1 MKYLSVVPILAIAA
15 SIEGA
20 LSFSPR
26 AGSSFSRKVR
36 APAARNDHFDVT
48 SAEVSRSKFLSVIS
62 TVGVSLATPTTPTS
76 SQAFDGGVGGLG
88 KTKPETG
95 VQFFS
100 DVSAPVQ
107 NSAGIVTAELNV
119 NNQPVLVSFQTPWP
133 LLPSTSGLEARD
145 LQNAESA
152 FVQVVSDNVPSER
165 PLSKSSMKKL
175 LLTSVFAQ
183 QGKYGAYGAPT
194 DVKIKPTD
202 DPSSFVVSF
211 TTLTPGMR
219 ESERQVLISYCAVGS
234 SLVML
239 VTGTTTLRYKK
250 QEAALQKVVASFSA
264 VAAPSSRL
272 R

>member
-1 MKYLSVVPILAIAA
+1 MKYLSVVPILAITA
-15 SIEGA
+15 SIQGA
-20 LSFSPR
+20 LSFSPIAR
-26 AGSSFSRKVR
+26 SSFPRKIQVS
-36 APAARNDHFDVT
+36 AAGNGYQDAT
-48 SAEVSRSKFLSVIS
+48 SAEVTRSKFLSAMS
-62 TVGVSLATPTTPTS
+62 TVGVSLATLTAPTS
-76 SQAFDGGVGGLG
+76 SLAFDGGVGGLG

-119 NNQPVLVSFQTPWP
+119 NNQPVLVNFQTPWP

-175 LLTSVFAQ
+175 LLASVFAQ

-202 DPSSFVVSF
+202 DPSTFAVSF

-219 ESERQVLISYCAVGS
+219 ESERQVLIKYCAVGS

-239 VTGTTTLRYKK
+239 VTGTTTVRYKK
-250 QEAALQKVVASFSA
+250 QEAAFQKVVASFTA